1 VDWGDDFKVFRDGE
15 IFDMFIDPFQI
26 LVNLT
31 TINRVYRDGTFGDP
45 LQTGGHFVY
54 ISSINTDGKFS

>member
-1 VDWGDDFKVFRDGE
+1 MDWGDDFKVFRDGE

-31 TINRVYRDGTFGDP
+31 TISRVHRDGTFGDP
-45 LQTGGHFVY
+45 PQTGARFV
-54 ISSINTDGKFS
+54 